1 MMVLLSKRE
10 YDELVQKASATEL
23 IAERK
28 AEAMKQQIKA
38 DVVKLMSRARSQHR
52 LMDQHEFFSEL
63 KELLQHY

>member
-1 MMVLLSKRE
+1 
-10 YDELVQKASATEL
+10 L